1 MQANVL
7 AEHLL
12 QYWKGLGFC
21 LFNCLFDLFRVQ
33 TFTLAIGQL
42 HRISD
47 TEPLATRPL
56 QMLLLHSYFDA
67 NLSAGS
73 VLHPRKTL

>member
-1 MQANVL
+1 MQANIL
-7 AEHLL
+7 PEHLL
-12 QYWKGLGFC
+12 QYWKGLVFC
-21 LFNCLFDLFRVQ
+21 LFNCLFDLFRIQ

-42 HRISD
+42 HKIGD

-56 QMLLLHSYFDA
+56 QLLLLHSSFDA

-73 VLHPRKTL
+73 VIHPRKAL